1 VSAQDA
7 PHSLS
12 QLYGDAVGRLQ
23 MAMQQDD
30 SQGFHAALEELRGR
44 RATDVRRE
52 LRSLATTLHDAVLR
66 FRQDFHVADM
76 AEHDVP
82 DARARLNYV
91 LELTDAAAHRTL
103 DLIEQCGPL
112 AERITGAAED
122 LRLALDASCDS
133 DDALPSLLQTQIE
146 DFLAVTSLDCGAIR
160 NNLSQVM
167 LAQSYQDLTG
177 QIIRGVVTLVSEV
190 ETVLAQLLEMTGS
203 TGRTGT
209 WKRPDQTAISQ
220 SFGPA
225 IPGVSRGVVANQ
237 GGVDDLMADLGL

>member
-1 VSAQDA
+1 MSAQDT

-23 MAMQQDD
+23 QAMQQDD
-30 SQGFHAALEELRGR
+30 SQGFHAVLEELRGR
-44 RATDVRRE
+44 RSADVRRE
-52 LRSLATTLHDAVLR
+52 LRSLATTLHDAMLR

-76 AEHDVP
+76 AEHDAP

-91 LELTDAAAHRTL
+91 LQLTDSAAHRTI

-112 AERITGAAED
+112 AERITRAAED
-122 LRLALDASCDS
+122 LQQTLDASAES
-133 DDALPSLLQTQIE
+133 PDALPSMLQIQVE
-146 DFLAVTSLDCGAIR
+146 DFLAVAAMDCGTLR
-160 NNLSQVM
+160 TNLSQVM

-209 WKRPDQTAISQ
+209 WRRPDLTTTTQ

-225 IPGVSRGVVANQ
+225 IPGVSRGVVASQ

>member
-1 VSAQDA
+1 MSLPQA

-12 QLYGDAVGRLQ
+12 QLYGEAMGRLQ
-23 MAMQQDD
+23 LAIQQDD
-30 SQGFHAALEELRGR
+30 SQGFHAVLEELRGR
-44 RATDVRRE
+44 RSADVRRE
-52 LRSLATTLHDAVLR
+52 LRTLATTLHDAVLR

-112 AERITGAAED
+112 AERITGAADTLKQSLEVTTD
-122 LRLALDASCDS
+122 V
-133 DDALPSLLQTQIE
+133 DDALPSLLQTQVE
-146 DFLAVTSLDCGAIR
+146 DFLALTSMDCGAIR

-177 QIIRGVVTLVSEV
+177 QIIRGVVSLVSEV

-209 WKRPDQTAISQ
+209 WKRPDMTSTSQ

-225 IPGVSRGVVANQ
+225 IPGVSRGVVASQ
-237 GGVDDLMADLGL
+237 GSIDDLMADLGL